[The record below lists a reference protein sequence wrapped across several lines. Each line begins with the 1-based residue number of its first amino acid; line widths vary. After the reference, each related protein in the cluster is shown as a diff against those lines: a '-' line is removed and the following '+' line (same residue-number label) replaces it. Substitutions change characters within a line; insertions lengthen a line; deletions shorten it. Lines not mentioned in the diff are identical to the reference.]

1 MPNWKKVI
9 VSGSDAALNSVTTP
23 NGTLNSFS
31 ASYALTASYAL
42 NGGTGGGGISAI
54 YIADEGNLQGTA
66 SYFDF
71 NGAGVTATVS
81 NNTASITIAGGG
93 SGGDTNS
100 ANAIL
105 NQTVPATTWSFDHNL
120 GTQYPVFNIYDANDD
135 VIIPQKIHTVTT
147 SSALIYFSSAR
158 TGHAV
163 ATKGGTVV
171 TASAAT
177 SASYALRATSASYAA
192 TATSASYA
200 ANSTTS
206 SYSLYAAQA
215 GYASTAGTATN
226 ATNADNATTAGYA
239 SSAGTADSAT
249 SASYAESATSASNAL
264 TASYVNPLRQTVQ
277 ITGSLITTGSNTLI
291 GNTSLT
297 GSVSI
302 SGSTTIVGATNFSN
316 SSTTITGSL
325 LISGSTTQTGN
336 NTLSGN
342 TILSGSINITGSL
355 GVNASLVSIQGPL
368 RLDPSEDPG
377 TSNLT
382 ASFLFTSASN
392 TDTGFDLYYRQ
403 KDNIVKFKWLEGGI
417 SSGLLYG
424 GVITYSGSTIFVTKG
439 SGIIN
444 SLNASTGSEV
454 GPIFKYITWSDYT
467 GSATYLTS
475 SQNTFIY
482 VDDTNTV
489 KQQPNYFN
497 QPQYR
502 ESIPLGRVTH
512 ANYTSITG
520 VGSNVQ
526 ITYDNDQQQNEFI
539 RSFGPMKITGLTV
552 SSQPGSLRFSV
563 GSGTSFNLGGFYPQN
578 PNSPSQY
585 DSSTAATASIAR
597 AYRSGSAIYLDNNGG
612 SFYTVIDPTKYDD
625 GSGVLQNTGTGN
637 YTIQRVFF
645 NPVSKR
651 TTVYYGQARYTTM
664 LNALQYLATDPFTEG
679 EFTAKSLV
687 FVGYLVLKGNAND
700 LNDSG
705 DCTIIQSG
713 LFRNTQGSSG
723 GSAAISFTLDS
734 LSDVNASSPSQ
745 HQALIY
751 DSGVW
756 TNGTPASASTS
767 ISASYAINATTAQT
781 ASYADNFTVQG
792 TLTAQTINVQTV
804 SSSIVYS
811 SGSNRFGND
820 LTNTQSIT
828 GSASITGSLQVNG
841 SNVILSNQ
849 TSSMSVATASY
860 VQNAQTASYVLQA
873 VSASYATSALT
884 ASHALTA
891 PYSGLQGTVP
901 TWNQDTTGTA
911 ATASYVLQAVS
922 ASYATNAL
930 SASYWSG
937 SIQNATSASYALT
950 ASYALVAAAGG
961 FPYTGSALI
970 TGSLGVTGSITATS
984 FTGSTNF
991 NTLVNKP
998 NLFSSSAQITGNIY
1012 AAGALFQIQD
1022 LTLGVGT
1029 TEGKISTD
1037 GGKPI
1042 RFFPTNTVETTR
1054 FLANGNIILQNG
1066 GTYSDN
1072 GYRLQVTRA
1081 NSASG
1086 ALWIS
1091 GSSVFSGSVTSTLG
1105 FTGSLEGTASYALNS
1120 NTASY
1125 ALTASYISGS
1135 GAGVGFPFSGS
1146 AVITGSL
1153 FVSSSFIS
1161 GSFTGSLEGTA
1172 SYATF
1177 ALSASNA
1184 PGFTTNKTQSTPA
1197 VTWSFVH
1204 NLNTR
1209 NPLIQVY
1216 DASYNQ
1222 VIPNAIVATD
1232 ALTATIYFDYSA
1244 SGYAVASNGGGLYIT
1259 GSTSRLDQTSAAVT
1273 WSFTHN
1279 LNTKY
1284 PAFEVYDSND
1294 FVVIPSGIRVIDNN
1308 SAELYFG
1315 APSTGKAIANFSGIN
1330 GAPNATTA
1338 SYSVT
1343 SEWNGLNAKPI
1354 SSSLGTAAATS
1365 TTVVA
1370 QVATASYSAAFFDYA
1385 VISGSNSRA
1394 GTVMSVWNGGS
1405 VEYTDTS
1412 TSDIGNTDQ
1421 VTMSVDLSGANVR
1434 LKSTTT
1440 DAWTVK
1446 SLIRLI

>member
-1 MPNWKKVI
+1 MPNWKKII

-23 NGTLNSFS
+23 NGALNSFS

-54 YIADEGNLQGTA
+54 YIADEGNVQGTA

-105 NQTVPATTWSFDHNL
+105 NQTVAAVTWSFDHNL
-120 GTQYPVFNIYDANDD
+120 GTLYPVFNVYDANDD
-135 VIIPQKIHTVTT
+135 IIIPQKIHTVST

-158 TGHAV
+158 TGTAV
-163 ATKGGTVV
+163 AAKGGTVV

-192 TATSASYA
+192 TSTSASYA
-200 ANSTTS
+200 VNSTTS

-226 ATNADNATTAGYA
+226 ANNADFATNAGYA

-249 SASYAESATSASNAL
+249 SASYADNATTASYALKATSASYAATATSASYALSASYAPISVSSSNAL

-277 ITGSLITTGSNTLI
+277 ITGSLL
-291 GNTSLT
+291 
-297 GSVSI
+297 V
-302 SGSTTIVGATNFSN
+302 
-316 SSTTITGSL
+316 
-325 LISGSTTQTGN
+325 SGSTTQIGSN
-336 NTLSGN
+336 NLFGN
-342 TILSGSINITGSL
+342 TVLSGSLIVSGAIGM
-355 GVNASLVSIQGPL
+355 NASLVSIQGPL
-368 RLDPSEDPG
+368 RLDPSQDPG
-377 TSNLT
+377 ASNLT

-424 GVITYSGSTIFVTKG
+424 GVVTASGSTIYITKG

-444 SLNASTGSEV
+444 TLNASTGSEV
-454 GPIFKYITWSDYT
+454 GPIFKYITWNDYT

-475 SQNTFIY
+475 SQHTFLY

-489 KQQPNYFN
+489 RQQPTYFIES
-497 QPQYR
+497 QYQQA
-502 ESIPLGRVTH
+502 IPLGRVTH

-526 ITYDNDQQQNEFI
+526 TTYDSDQQQNEFI
-539 RSFGPMKITGLTV
+539 RSFGPMKVNGLTV
-552 SSQPGSLRFSV
+552 TGQSGSLRFSV
-563 GSGTSFNLGGFYPQN
+563 GEGTSFNLGGFYPQN
-578 PNSPSQY
+578 PNFPSQY
-585 DSSTAATASIAR
+585 TSTTAATASIAR
-597 AYRSGSAIYLDNNGG
+597 AYRSGSTVHLDNNGG

-625 GSGVLQNTGTGN
+625 GSGVLQNTGTSN
-637 YTIQRVFF
+637 WTIQRVFF

-651 TTVYYGQARYTTM
+651 TTVYYGQNRYTT
-664 LNALQYLATDPFTEG
+664 LINALQYLATDSFTEG

-687 FVGYLVLKGNAND
+687 FVGYLVLKGNTSD
-700 LNDSG
+700 LTDNENQ
-705 DCTIIQSG
+705 IIQSG
-713 LFRNTQGSSG
+713 LFRNTAGGSSSSG
-723 GSAAISFTLDS
+723 AIPINLDD
-734 LSDVNASSPSQ
+734 LGDINISSPSQ

-756 TNGTPASASTS
+756 TNGTPASSSTAV
-767 ISASYAINATTAQT
+767 SASYAINATTASYAQT

-792 TLTAQTINVQTV
+792 TLRAQTLVVQTIT
-804 SSSIVYS
+804 SSVE
-811 SGSNRFGND
+811 
-820 LTNTQSIT
+820 QVT
-828 GSASITGSLQVNG
+828 GSTQFGSIISNTHQFTGSVSISGSLQVNG
-841 SNVILSNQ
+841 SDAIFSNQ

-860 VQNAQTASYVLQA
+860 VQNAQTASYVQNAQTASYVLNA

-884 ASHALTA
+884 SSYATTA

-901 TWNQDTTGTA
+901 TWNQNTTGTA
-911 ATASYVLQAVS
+911 ATASYVLNAVS

-930 SASYWSG
+930 SASYWSGSIRNATSASYALTASYAANVPETASYALTALTASYWSG

-950 ASYALVAAAGG
+950 ASYASNV
-961 FPYTGSALI
+961 P
-970 TGSLGVTGSITATS
+970 V
-984 FTGSTNF
+984 
-991 NTLVNKP
+991 
-998 NLFSSSAQITGNIY
+998 
-1012 AAGALFQIQD
+1012 
-1022 LTLGVGT
+1022 
-1029 TEGKISTD
+1029 
-1037 GGKPI
+1037 
-1042 RFFPTNTVETTR
+1042 
-1054 FLANGNIILQNG
+1054 
-1066 GTYSDN
+1066 
-1072 GYRLQVTRA
+1072 
-1081 NSASG
+1081 
-1086 ALWIS
+1086 
-1091 GSSVFSGSVTSTLG
+1091 
-1105 FTGSLEGTASYALNS
+1105 TASYALTA

-1294 FVVIPSGIRVIDNN
+1294 FVVIPSGIRVINEN

-1354 SSSLGTAAATS
+1354 SSSLGTATAAS

-1421 VTMSVDLSGANVR
+1421 VTMSVDLSGANIR

-1440 DAWTVK
+1440 SAWTVK

>member
-1 MPNWKKVI
+1 MPNWKKLY
-9 VSGSDAALNSVTTP
+9 VSGSDALLNSVTTP
-23 NGTLNSFS
+23 QGTLNSFS

-54 YIADEGNLQGTA
+54 YIADEGNVQGTA

-105 NQTVPATTWSFDHNL
+105 NQTVAAVTWSFDHNL
-120 GTQYPVFNIYDANDD
+120 GTLYPVFNVYDANDD
-135 VIIPQKIHTVTT
+135 IIIPQKIHTVNT

-158 TGHAV
+158 TGTAV

-177 SASYALRATSASYAA
+177 SASYALIATTASYAVNSTSASYAA
-192 TATSASYA
+192 VAISASYAITSSYSVNSTSASYA
-200 ANSTTS
+200 VLATSGSYAVSS
-206 SYSLYAAQA
+206 SYSLSGSYAV
-215 GYASTAGTATN
+215 T
-226 ATNADNATTAGYA
+226 
-239 SSAGTADSAT
+239 
-249 SASYAESATSASNAL
+249 ASYAA
-264 TASYVNPLRQTVQ
+264 TASYAKNIIISGSISNADYIDFNTSATVTQPVVGRLSWNNTDGTLDLGMKGGNVTQQIGQEIFYEVRNETGTTINNGTVLYASGVTAGSGRITASPYTADGSVREVRLLGMATEDISNGVNGFVTHFGYIRGLDTRGTAPSAIAVGDEDWSVGDILYAHPTVAGKLTNIAPKHEISIAIVIIRHQ
-277 ITGSLITTGSNTLI
+277 STGIVFIRPTSYGHMEDIHDVEFNSLSTGDLLIYDSGSDYWRNSKQLSGSYGLTGSLQA
-291 GNTSLT
+291 TSLT
-297 GSVSI
+297 GSLLGTASYAAFAN
-302 SGSTTIVGATNFSN
+302 T
-316 SSTTITGSL
+316 SSYA
-325 LISGSTTQTGN
+325 
-336 NTLSGN
+336 
-342 TILSGSINITGSL
+342 
-355 GVNASLVSIQGPL
+355 VNA
-368 RLDPSEDPG
+368 
-377 TSNLT
+377 
-382 ASFLFTSASN
+382 
-392 TDTGFDLYYRQ
+392 
-403 KDNIVKFKWLEGGI
+403 
-417 SSGLLYG
+417 
-424 GVITYSGSTIFVTKG
+424 
-439 SGIIN
+439 
-444 SLNASTGSEV
+444 
-454 GPIFKYITWSDYT
+454 
-467 GSATYLTS
+467 
-475 SQNTFIY
+475 
-482 VDDTNTV
+482 
-489 KQQPNYFN
+489 
-497 QPQYR
+497 
-502 ESIPLGRVTH
+502 
-512 ANYTSITG
+512 
-520 VGSNVQ
+520 
-526 ITYDNDQQQNEFI
+526 
-539 RSFGPMKITGLTV
+539 
-552 SSQPGSLRFSV
+552 
-563 GSGTSFNLGGFYPQN
+563 
-578 PNSPSQY
+578 
-585 DSSTAATASIAR
+585 
-597 AYRSGSAIYLDNNGG
+597 
-612 SFYTVIDPTKYDD
+612 
-625 GSGVLQNTGTGN
+625 
-637 YTIQRVFF
+637 
-645 NPVSKR
+645 
-651 TTVYYGQARYTTM
+651 TT
-664 LNALQYLATDPFTEG
+664 
-679 EFTAKSLV
+679 
-687 FVGYLVLKGNAND
+687 
-700 LNDSG
+700 
-705 DCTIIQSG
+705 
-713 LFRNTQGSSG
+713 
-723 GSAAISFTLDS
+723 
-734 LSDVNASSPSQ
+734 
-745 HQALIY
+745 
-751 DSGVW
+751 
-756 TNGTPASASTS
+756 
-767 ISASYAINATTAQT
+767 ASYAINATTAQT
-781 ASYADNFTVQG
+781 ASFANNFTVAG

-804 SSSIVYS
+804 SSSVVYS

-860 VQNAQTASYVLQA
+860 VENAQTASYVLQA

-901 TWNQDTTGTA
+901 TWNQNTTGTA

-937 SIQNATSASYALT
+937 SIENAATASYVLQAVSASYWSGSILNATSASYALT
-950 ASYALVAAAGG
+950 ASYSNNTTSASYALTASYAVN
-961 FPYTGSALI
+961 
-970 TGSLGVTGSITATS
+970 ATS
-984 FTGSTNF
+984 ASY
-991 NTLVNKP
+991 TLTA
-998 NLFSSSAQITGNIY
+998 S
-1012 AAGALFQIQD
+1012 
-1022 LTLGVGT
+1022 
-1029 TEGKISTD
+1029 
-1037 GGKPI
+1037 
-1042 RFFPTNTVETTR
+1042 
-1054 FLANGNIILQNG
+1054 
-1066 GTYSDN
+1066 YSDN
-1072 GYRLQVTRA
+1072 ATTSSYALTA
-1081 NSASG
+1081 SYSNSTTSASY
-1086 ALWIS
+1086 ALTAS
-1091 GSSVFSGSVTSTLG
+1091 YSNNTTSASYAATA
-1105 FTGSLEGTASYALNS
+1105 SYASNVPETASYALVALTASYASNVPVTS
-1120 NTASY
+1120 SYALTANTASY

-1209 NPLIQVY
+1209 NPLLQVY
-1216 DASYNQ
+1216 DSNYNQ
-1222 VIPNAIVATD
+1222 IIPNAIIAVD
-1232 ALTATIYFDYSA
+1232 ALTAEIRFDYSA

-1294 FVVIPSGIRVIDNN
+1294 FVVIPSGIRVINEN
-1308 SAELYFG
+1308 SAELYFA

-1354 SSSLGTAAATS
+1354 SSSLGTAAAAS
-1365 TTVVA
+1365 TTIVA

-1440 DAWTVK
+1440 SAWTVK